1 MEARTVLDDSQVRTA
16 MFAHLDRLTSQHPE
30 GVASADLNTFTV
42 AGRALKLVVQPGIWK
57 PADLDAALTI
67 RTTFTAPN
75 QLPPY
80 QDDIAVGGLIKYA
93 YRGTDPGHSDNRAL
107 RTAMHDQRPLA
118 YFIGVAKSVYQAH
131 FPVYIVGERADEYA
145 FLVAV
150 DEAQRL
156 VDPALVDKLTPDRR
170 SYLER
175 LTRTRLHQPVFRAR
189 VLQAY
194 ESRCAVCR
202 LGHADLLDAA
212 HIIRDADEGG
222 LPVVPNGLA
231 LCKIH
236 HAAYDRNIIGVSP
249 DLVIDV
255 RQDILA
261 EVDGPML
268 KHGIQEMAGVRITVP
283 RQRAARPDE
292 ARLDQRY
299 QEFRAG

>member
-1 MEARTVLDDSQVRTA
+1 MLDDTQVRSA
-16 MFAHLDRLTSQHPE
+16 MFDHLRRLTELHPE
-30 GVASADLNTFTV
+30 GVRSADLNTFAV
-42 AGRALKLVVQPGIWK
+42 GGRAMKLVVQPGIWK
-57 PADLDAALTI
+57 PAELDAALTI

-75 QLPPY
+75 QMPPY
-80 QDDIAVGGLIKYA
+80 QDDIAAGGLIKYA
-93 YRGTDPGHSDNRAL
+93 YRGTDSNHSDNRAL
-107 RTAMHDQRPLA
+107 RTAMQQQRPLA

-131 FPVYIVGERADEYA
+131 FPVFIVGERPEQHA

-150 DEAQRL
+150 DQAQRL
-156 VDPALVDKLTPDRR
+156 VDPELVEKLTPDRR

-175 LTRTRLHQPVFRAR
+175 LTRVRLHQPVFRAR

-194 ESRCAVCR
+194 ETQCAICR
-202 LGHADLLDAA
+202 LKHADLLDAA
-212 HIIRDADEGG
+212 HIVRDADEGG

-236 HAAYDRNIIGVSP
+236 HAAYDRNIIGVRP

-255 RQDILA
+255 RRDILA

-283 RQRAARPDE
+283 RQRTAQPDG
-292 ARLDQRY
+292 ARLEQRY
-299 QEFRAG
+299 EEFRAAS